1 MTSIA
6 PRVVPLPDPPTGDCF
21 TEAQWTTLFSIMDTV
36 IPSLQ
41 RESAGT
47 ELLSQSSGL
56 LPDEEYDTMIDNLK
70 KTLLS
75 NPTDAQLDEY
85 LSEKPSANPE
95 FQELLKRSLLHF
107 SREEARKKLAFLMS
121 ALK

>member
-1 MTSIA
+1 
-6 PRVVPLPDPPTGDCF
+6 
-21 TEAQWTTLFSIMDTV
+21 MDTV

>member
-1 MTSIA
+1 
-6 PRVVPLPDPPTGDCF
+6 
-21 TEAQWTTLFSIMDTV
+21 
-36 IPSLQ
+36 
-41 RESAGT
+41 
-47 ELLSQSSGL
+47 
-56 LPDEEYDTMIDNLK
+56 
-70 KTLLS
+70 
-75 NPTDAQLDEY
+75 LDEY